1 MTDRVWLVRHASTA
15 WSGQRWCGRTDLP
28 LSAAGRAEAVLLA
41 SRLVVVLP
49 TTVTLVSSPALRAR
63 ETAAPI
69 AQATGLQVEVDDALR
84 EVDFGRAEG
93 CTWDE
98 MRRRLPALAAALAA
112 SETEIDW
119 PDGETAQAFRQR
131 TEAMWRRVSAGDRS
145 VVLVSHGGIIRSLL
159 AGPVAS
165 PAPALIAPASVIELA
180 RTGVGWAIASTSEA
194 AKEDRFE

>member
-28 LSAAGRAEAVLLA
+28 LSAVGRAEAGLLA
-41 SRLVVVLP
+41 ARLAAGLP
-49 TTVTLVSSPALRAR
+49 PTVTLVSSPALRAR

-98 MRRRLPALAAALAA
+98 LRRRLPALAAALAA

-119 PDGETAQAFRQR
+119 PDGETARAIRQR

-159 AGPVAS
+159 AGPLAS
-165 PAPALIAPASVIELA
+165 PAPASIAPGSVIALA
-180 RTGVGWAIASTSEA
+180 RTGVGWAIASTGEA
-194 AKEDRFE
+194 AREDRVD